1 MYVWPY
7 VGFRGVGVR
16 SHDGDVLIR
25 IMEQILSIYF
35 SIVAV
40 LSNLT

>member
-1 MYVWPY
+1 
-7 VGFRGVGVR
+7 VGFCGVGVR
-16 SHDGDVLIR
+16 SHDGVILIR
-25 IMEQILSIYF
+25 IMEQILSINF